1 MRVQAEVL
9 QRLEWGRVLEM
20 LAERTRTPM
29 GGGLARRLHPA
40 GDPDEVRRRQ
50 ARAAEMR
57 RALAEGGRLPIAA
70 VEDPQRALEEL
81 QIARK
86 TLQAR
91 GIYETVRLLVVA
103 RELSGRLRELDPE
116 VYPTLGSEWA
126 RLPDL
131 RGVIDAIHGNIT
143 ASGHVE
149 DQASPELA
157 RIRRQIRHLS
167 ERLTETLEGLIRA
180 EWTGPVLRDRYITVR
195 NQRYVLP
202 VRTDSPRRFHGI
214 VHGTSASEKTL
225 FVEPIETVEINNQL
239 VGLMDEEEQEVE
251 RILSGYTE
259 MLRAYRDDIRVT
271 ARVLGEL
278 DLLEAVAAWAD
289 EEHGCTPSVVEDGGL
304 RMVAARHPGLERSL
318 ALEVPPRELVPLDV
332 DFPRELRVLVI
343 SGPNAGGKT
352 VALKTIG
359 LLTLMVHAG
368 LPVPAEEA
376 QVPFFGTV
384 LADIGDEQSIE
395 GGLSTFSSHVRN
407 LAEMIRQV
415 EAPALSLIDEIG
427 TGTDPAEG
435 AALGTAIL
443 DRLLQH
449 GAHVVATTHHQAIK
463 TWAYRTERALN
474 AACEFDE
481 QTLRPTYRLVP
492 GVAGASIGL
501 TMARQLGLDA
511 QVVEDAEARLDPAG
525 AEMARALE
533 SVRSLASDLQRARSE
548 AVERRRELDRE
559 LERARVKAGKREQ
572 QRDEEWQRR
581 VQELLTSFRKEAER
595 LLRQVQDV
603 GQRRAMEKER
613 ARRERE
619 LKERFSEEL
628 RVGRDHEPAPS
639 GWQPQVGDTVYV
651 ASLGRQ
657 GRVTRVDDDAAEVM
671 LGRARFSVAASD
683 LRPVAAEA
691 GGGKRSDAGTGPE
704 SGRRRPPTPSGVHAE
719 LADREVPTELHLLGM
734 RVDEALR
741 ALEKYLD
748 DAGLAGLPEVRI
760 VHGIGTGRLRQA
772 VREQLEAHPEIVRW
786 REAHP
791 NEGGAGATVVVLE
804 ER

>member
-1 MRVQAEVL
+1 MRVQADVL
-9 QRLEWGRVLEM
+9 ARLEWGRVLEII
-20 LAERTRTPM
+20 ADKARTPM
-29 GGGLARRLHPA
+29 GTASARELHPA
-40 GDPDEVRRRQ
+40 GDPEEVRRRQ
-50 ARAAEMR
+50 ARVAEMR

-70 VEDPQRALEEL
+70 VEDPARALSEL
-81 QIARK
+81 QIERK

-91 GIYETVRLLVVA
+91 DIYETVRLLVVA
-103 RELSGRLRELDPE
+103 RELVGRLRQLDPE
-116 VYPTLGSEWA
+116 SYPALGGEWA
-126 RLPDL
+126 RFPDM
-131 RGVIDAIHGNIT
+131 RGVIDAIHGNLT

-157 RIRRQIRHLS
+157 RIRREIRHLS
-167 ERLTETLEGLIRA
+167 ERLTETLEGLFRA
-180 EWTGPVLRDRYITVR
+180 EWTGPVLRDKYITVR
-195 NQRYVLP
+195 NQRYVVP

-214 VHGTSASEKTL
+214 VHGTSSSEKTI

-239 VGLMDEEEQEVE
+239 VGLMDEEEQEIE

-259 MLRAYRDDIRVT
+259 MLRAYREEVAVT

-278 DLLEAVAAWAD
+278 DLLEAVATWAD
-289 EEHGCTPSVVEDGGL
+289 GESACTPELVDDGGL
-304 RMVAARHPGLERSL
+304 RMVGARHPGLERSL
-318 ALEVPPRELVPLDV
+318 AQETPPKELVPLDV

-352 VALKTIG
+352 VALKTVG

-368 LPVPAEEA
+368 LPTPAERA
-376 QVPFFGTV
+376 QVPFFGML

-395 GGLSTFSSHVRN
+395 GGLSTFSSHVQN
-407 LAEMIRQV
+407 LAGMIREV
-415 EAPALSLIDEIG
+415 RSPGLALIDEIG

-443 DRLLQH
+443 DRLLQD

-481 QTLRPTYRLVP
+481 RTLRPTYRLVP

-501 TMARQLGLDA
+501 TMARQLGLDPA
-511 QVVEDAEARLDPAG
+511 VVEDAEARLDPAG

-533 SVRSLASDLQRARSE
+533 SVRTLASDLQRARSE

-559 LERARVKAGKREQ
+559 REQ
-572 QRDEEWQRR
+572 ERDRAEKKERRREEEWQRR
-581 VQELLTSFRKEAER
+581 VQELMTSFRKEADR
-595 LLRQVQDV
+595 LLGQVKDT

-619 LKERFSEEL
+619 LKDRFSEEL
-628 RVGRDHEPAPS
+628 RVGRDAEPAPS
-639 GWQPQVGDTVYV
+639 EWTPQPGETVHV
-651 ASLGRQ
+651 TSLGKRGQVSSIQ
-657 GRVTRVDDDAAEVM
+657 GDSAEVM
-671 LGRARFSVAASD
+671 LGRARFSVATAD
-683 LRPVAAEA
+683 LRPTGGDGKPGPAAAEP
-691 GGGKRSDAGTGPE
+691 DEPE
-704 SGRRRPPTPSGVHAE
+704 GRRRARTPSGVQAD
-719 LADREVPTELHLLGM
+719 LSDREVPGELHLIGL
-734 RVDEALR
+734 RVDEALSK
-741 ALEKYLD
+741 LDKYLD
-748 DAGLAGLPEVRI
+748 DASLSGHAEVRV
-760 VHGIGTGRLRQA
+760 VHGIGTGRLRKA
-772 VREQLEAHPEIVRW
+772 VRERLEEHSEIVSW
-786 REAHP
+786 REAHQ

>member
-29 GGGLARRLHPA
+29 GAGLARRLHPA
-40 GDPDEVRRRQ
+40 GEPAEVRRRQ
-50 ARAAEMR
+50 ARVAELR
-57 RALAEGGRLPIAA
+57 RALAEAGRLPIGA
-70 VEDPQRALEEL
+70 VEDPRRALEEL

-91 GIYETVRLLVVA
+91 DIYETVRLLVVA
-103 RELSGRLRELDPE
+103 RELSQRLRELDPE
-116 VYPTLGSEWA
+116 LYPALGGEWA
-126 RLPDL
+126 RFPDL

-149 DQASPELA
+149 DQASPDLA
-157 RIRRQIRHLS
+157 RIRREIRHLS
-167 ERLTETLEGLIRA
+167 ERLTDTLEGLIRA

-214 VHGTSASEKTL
+214 VHGTSSSEKTL

-239 VGLMDEEEQEVE
+239 VGLMDEEEQEVD

-259 MLRAYRDDIRVT
+259 MLRAYREDIGIT
-271 ARVLGEL
+271 AGVLGEL
-278 DLLEAVAAWAD
+278 DLLEAVAGWAD
-289 EEHGCTPSVVEDGGL
+289 EEQSCTPRLVEEGGL
-304 RMVAARHPGLERSL
+304 RLVAARHPGLERSL

-352 VALKTIG
+352 VALKTVG

-407 LAEMIRQV
+407 LAAMIREVQ
-415 EAPALSLIDEIG
+415 APALSLIDEIG

-443 DRLLQH
+443 DRLLQL
-449 GAHVVATTHHQAIK
+449 GSHVVATTHHQAIK

-501 TMARQLGLDA
+501 TMARQLGLDPA
-511 QVVEDAEARLDPAG
+511 VVEDAEGRLDPAG

-533 SVRSLASDLQRARSE
+533 SVRSLASDLQQARSD

-559 LERARVKAGKREQ
+559 LEQERAQAEKRER
-572 QRDEEWQRR
+572 QRDQEWQRR
-581 VQELLTSFRKEAER
+581 VQELLTSFRREADR
-595 LLRQVQDV
+595 LLKQVQDV

-628 RVGRDHEPAPS
+628 RVGRDSEPPPAD
-639 GWQPQVGDTVYV
+639 WQPSVGETVYV

-657 GRVTRVDDDAAEVM
+657 GKVTRADEAGAEVM
-671 LGRARFSVAASD
+671 LGRARFSVAVAD
-683 LRPVAAEA
+683 LRPVAKSQAPPPRRDGQDE
-691 GGGKRSDAGTGPE
+691 P
-704 SGRRRPPTPSGVHAE
+704 SGQRRPRTPSGVHAE
-719 LADREVPTELHLLGM
+719 LSDRQVPTELHLLGQ

-741 ALEKYLD
+741 ALDKYLD
-748 DAGLAGLPEVRI
+748 DASLAGHAEVRI

-772 VREQLEAHPEIVRW
+772 VREQLDGHPEIVSW

-791 NEGGAGATVVVLE
+791 NEGGGGATVVVLE
-804 ER
+804 KHE